1 MMHIFKHKVLI
12 HIVMLSM
19 LLSGCGRI
27 SYAATVDSIVD
38 STLESTIESTI
49 ESTDVSSENLTTAYT
64 DFTDTTAACEDMD
77 EPIVWKSD
85 SDSNARYLF
94 EVMADKTVFSCDER
108 FTFTT
113 AITNN
118 GEPFYTF
125 YYGYLAGCRLISEQE
140 NQTVII
146 EMGTDI
152 PAAVRYETI
161 ATGQRQ
167 EWHMYSPLYATIIDA
182 SGTSRITD
190 SGELPEGRYYVEVYY
205 ENCYVPEGG
214 TYPEM
219 VCDESASE
227 ILAGAEIIIQREC
240 E

>member
-1 MMHIFKHKVLI
+1 M
-12 HIVMLSM
+12 
-19 LLSGCGRI
+19 
-27 SYAATVDSIVD
+27 
-38 STLESTIESTI
+38 
-49 ESTDVSSENLTTAYT
+49 
-64 DFTDTTAACEDMD
+64 
-77 EPIVWKSD
+77 
-85 SDSNARYLF
+85 
-94 EVMADKTVFSCDER
+94 
-108 FTFTT
+108 
-113 AITNN
+113 
-118 GEPFYTF
+118 
-125 YYGYLAGCRLISEQE
+125 ISEQD
-140 NQTVII
+140 NQTVIN

-161 ATGQRQ
+161 ATGQRR

>member
-1 MMHIFKHKVLI
+1 MSMRRRTYLFLI
-12 HIVMLSM
+12 CLIVLSM

-27 SYAATVDSIVD
+27 SDADVGDSSDVHTD
-38 STLESTIESTI
+38 S
-49 ESTDVSSENLTTAYT
+49 
-64 DFTDTTAACEDMD
+64 FTAADTDSAFPAITEAY
-77 EPIVWKSD
+77 EESNNVTVWKSD

-94 EVMADKTVFSCDER
+94 EVMADKTVFSCNER

-161 ATGQRQ
+161 ATGQRR

>member
-1 MMHIFKHKVLI
+1 MSMRRRTYLFLI
-12 HIVMLSM
+12 CLIVLSM

-27 SYAATVDSIVD
+27 SDADVGDSSDVDAD
-38 STLESTIESTI
+38 S
-49 ESTDVSSENLTTAYT
+49 
-64 DFTDTTAACEDMD
+64 FTAADTDSAFPAITEAY
-77 EPIVWKSD
+77 EESNNVTVWKSD

-94 EVMADKTVFSCDER
+94 EVMADKTVFSCNER

-125 YYGYLAGCRLISEQE
+125 YYGYFASCRLISEQE

-161 ATGQRQ
+161 ATGQRR

>member
-27 SYAATVDSIVD
+27 SNAAAVDSIVD
-38 STLESTIESTI
+38 STIDSTI
-49 ESTDVSSENLTTAYT
+49 ESTDVSSEILTTAYT

-77 EPIVWKSD
+77 EPIVWKSE

-94 EVMADKTVFSCDER
+94 EVMADKTVFSCDEPVYL
-108 FTFTT
+108 TT

-118 GEPFYTF
+118 GEPFDTF
-125 YYGYLAGCRLISEQE
+125 YYGYFASCRLISEQE
-140 NQTVII
+140 DQTVII
-146 EMGTDI
+146 EMVTDI

-167 EWHMYSPLYATIIDA
+167 EWHMFSPLYATIIDA

-227 ILAGAEIIIQREC
+227 ILAGAEIIIQKQTE
-240 E
+240 

>member
-38 STLESTIESTI
+38 STVDSTI
-49 ESTDVSSENLTTAYT
+49 ESTDVSSEILTTAYT

-77 EPIVWKSD
+77 EPIVWKSE

-140 NQTVII
+140 DQTVII

-227 ILAGAEIIIQREC
+227 ILAGAEIIIQKQTE
-240 E
+240 

>member
-1 MMHIFKHKVLI
+1 MSMRRRTYLFLI
-12 HIVMLSM
+12 CLIVLSM

-27 SYAATVDSIVD
+27 SDADVGDSSDVHAD
-38 STLESTIESTI
+38 SF
-49 ESTDVSSENLTTAYT
+49 TTADT
-64 DFTDTTAACEDMD
+64 DSAFPAITEAYEESNNVT
-77 EPIVWKSD
+77 VWKSD
-85 SDSNARYLF
+85 ADSNARYLF
-94 EVMADKTVFSCDER
+94 EVMADKTVFSCNER

-125 YYGYLAGCRLISEQE
+125 YYGYFASCRLISEQE

-146 EMGTDI
+146 EMVTDI

-167 EWHMYSPLYATIIDA
+167 EWHMFSPLYATIIDA

-190 SGELPEGRYYVEVYY
+190 SGELPEGRYYIEVYY

-219 VCDESASE
+219 VCDEYASE
-227 ILAGAEIIIQREC
+227 VLAGAEIIIQKQTE
-240 E
+240 

>member
-1 MMHIFKHKVLI
+1 
-12 HIVMLSM
+12 
-19 LLSGCGRI
+19 
-27 SYAATVDSIVD
+27 
-38 STLESTIESTI
+38 
-49 ESTDVSSENLTTAYT
+49 
-64 DFTDTTAACEDMD
+64 
-77 EPIVWKSD
+77 
-85 SDSNARYLF
+85 
-94 EVMADKTVFSCDER
+94 MADKTVFSCNEG

-118 GEPFYTF
+118 GEPFDTF
-125 YYGYLAGCRLISEQE
+125 YYGYFASCRLISEQE
-140 NQTVII
+140 DQTVII

-161 ATGQRQ
+161 ATGQRK

-219 VCDESASE
+219 VCDEYASE
-227 ILAGAEIIIQREC
+227 VLAGAEIIIQKEID
-240 E
+240 